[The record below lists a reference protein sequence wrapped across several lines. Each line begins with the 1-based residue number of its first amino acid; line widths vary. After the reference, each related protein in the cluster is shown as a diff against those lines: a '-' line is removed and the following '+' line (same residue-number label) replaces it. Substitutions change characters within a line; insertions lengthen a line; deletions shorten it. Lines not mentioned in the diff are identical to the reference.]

1 VSAGPAGLRAFV
13 RARARRPFHPGGD
26 SVYETPSLTRFGT
39 LRELTLCG
47 AQAPLDGG
55 PAMGNGSTN
64 FNCDPGGGGGHS

>member
-1 VSAGPAGLRAFV
+1 
-13 RARARRPFHPGGD
+13 
-26 SVYETPSLTRFGT
+26 VYETPSLTRFGT

-64 FNCDPGGGGGHS
+64 FNCNPGGGGGGGGGGGHS

>member
-1 VSAGPAGLRAFV
+1 M
-13 RARARRPFHPGGD
+13 
-26 SVYETPSLTRFGT
+26 YETPSLTRFGT

-64 FNCDPGGGGGHS
+64 FNCNPGGGGGGTGGHS